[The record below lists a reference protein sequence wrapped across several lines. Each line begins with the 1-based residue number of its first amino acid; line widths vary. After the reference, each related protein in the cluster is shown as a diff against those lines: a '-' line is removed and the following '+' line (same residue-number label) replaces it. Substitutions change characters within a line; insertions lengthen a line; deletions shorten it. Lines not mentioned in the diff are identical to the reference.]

1 MVNRVTG
8 HLYDRSEG
16 DRIVRNV
23 PCICTDTRTSPHSVH
38 VAHLLRLAGKSL
50 WSTAAA
56 GRPPGPNMPP
66 SAFPKSS
73 RTEAEGD
80 VPRPRIRGED
90 PAAGG
95 VLEQSCAANTTSAMR
110 CLCLLASRRSSYA
123 TLSSCIMTDMGP
135 LLVLLC
141 TTASDTA
148 SAVTPLMGSWH
159 TERGRGRERE
169 ERWWVRETETLR
181 LAIERS

>member
-1 MVNRVTG
+1 MSVLLLSLDILFYGKSHYSTHASLHTALVNVSDA
-8 HLYDRSEG
+8 YK
-16 DRIVRNV
+16 
-23 PCICTDTRTSPHSVH
+23 CTIAHITTLDACT
-38 VAHLLRLAGKSL
+38 HLLRLAGKSL

-73 RTEAEGD
+73 LTEAEGD
-80 VPRPRIRGED
+80 VPRPRILGED

-95 VLEQSCAANTTSAMR
+95 VLEQSCAASTTSAMR

-135 LLVLLC
+135 LLVLL
-141 TTASDTA
+141 
-148 SAVTPLMGSWH
+148 
-159 TERGRGRERE
+159 
-169 ERWWVRETETLR
+169 
-181 LAIERS
+181 